1 VNLGGAIIGGISL
14 IVGLFGVA
22 NIMFVSVKER
32 TSQIG
37 LKKAIGAKS
46 RIILTEFLLEA
57 AFLCLIGGFIGL
69 LLVFGLTKVLSSS
82 FSFPVYIST
91 ANMVWAIGICF
102 VVGILAGIVPAS
114 MAARMDPVVAI
125 RSK

>member
-1 VNLGGAIIGGISL
+1 MGGAIIGGISL

-37 LKKAIGAKS
+37 LKKAIGAKK
-46 RIILTEFLLEA
+46 RIILSEFLIEA

-69 LLVFGLTKVLSSS
+69 LLVFLLTQILSGVLN
-82 FSFPVYIST
+82 FPFFLST
-91 ANMVWAIGICF
+91 RNMIAAVIICF
-102 VVGILAGIVPAS
+102 VVGVLAGIIPAS
-114 MAARMDPVVAI
+114 MAARMDPVAAI